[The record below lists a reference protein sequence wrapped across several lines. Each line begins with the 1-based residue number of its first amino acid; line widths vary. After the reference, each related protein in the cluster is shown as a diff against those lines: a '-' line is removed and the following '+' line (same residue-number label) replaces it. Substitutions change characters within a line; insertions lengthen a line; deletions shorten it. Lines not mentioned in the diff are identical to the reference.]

1 MNLRH
6 SFEKHFILFTSKNR
20 PNIPGRFSYGKI
32 SIWPRTFIGWVLSI
46 LLLIAIIFSSRLIPG
61 CDSKRTAIGLSR
73 YNISNQW
80 RCEFRYLSGGI
91 QGGFTAKSDNAQLI
105 HSSNIENG
113 TVVFQL
119 YNGKGNILSSFSAK
133 NTTDTINGVF
143 EKGERYRVR
152 AIATEAKGRFDFKM
166 E

>member
-6 SFEKHFILFTSKNR
+6 FFEKHFTLNR
-20 PNIPGRFSYGKI
+20 PNTPGRFSYGKI
-32 SIWPRTFIGWVLSI
+32 SIRPRTFIGWVLLI
-46 LLLIAIIFSSRLIPG
+46 LLLITIIFSSRLISG
-61 CDSKRTAIGLSR
+61 CDSKRTATGLSR

-80 RCEFRYLSGGI
+80 RCNFHYLSGGI
-91 QGGFTAKSDNAQLI
+91 QGNFTAKSDSAQLI

-119 YNGKGNILSSFSAK
+119 YNSKGNILSNFSAK
-133 NTTDTINGVF
+133 NTTDTINGIF
-143 EKGERYRVR
+143 EKGERYKVH
-152 AIATEAKGRFDFKM
+152 AIATEAKGQFDFKM